1 MLTRNTAQCNLAVA
15 LPTVASASAARRRIP
30 PQAGKA
36 LEILA
41 HALEYLTDEY
51 VVSDTRAPSLKSRIE
66 AIELLM
72 TLNRLVYL
80 ECPQVPN
87 TATRCR
93 AFLRR
98 CLG

>member
-1 MLTRNTAQCNLAVA
+1 MPTQLSEFSVVEAVPSRLA
-15 LPTVASASAARRRIP
+15 ASDSRRRIT

-51 VVSDTRAPSLKSRIE
+51 AACEATGSCLDPRLE

-72 TLNRLVYL
+72 TLNRGIYM
-80 ECPQVPN
+80 ECPVAPP
-87 TATRCR
+87 RR
-93 AFLRR
+93 ARRWSFLRR
-98 CLG
+98 SFS